1 MNPRARRI
9 PTVLSSLAIVVALGS
24 SATPAFAG
32 DVTAEIL
39 YQEGRRAAQSHD
51 WTLACKKF
59 RESQDREPA
68 PGTLLNLA
76 DCEENRGELTL
87 AIAHFEAAAALFR
100 DNRATYAKER
110 AGALEKRLARVT
122 MRLPPSAPKGATVE
136 LDGRPLDASVLGTP
150 VPLDPGDHTW
160 IVRAPGCA
168 DARTSLRLQDAESRE
183 VALGVGAPNAPST
196 AVVPGAP
203 ATESRPT
210 TVPLAGSQAPKEST
224 AKQNGTL
231 KTAGFVGFGVGALG
245 LGLGIV
251 GTAMTATA
259 KSDADQNCEARG
271 CNDEG
276 LAAQSRGKT
285 ASALATGGM
294 VVAGIGAVTGAL
306 LVFVVPSLSK
316 ARVGSVRAVPIVGA
330 SMVGL
335 QGEF

>member
-1 MNPRARRI
+1 MNFRARRI
-9 PTVLSSLAIVVALGS
+9 PAVLSSLAIVVALGS

-32 DVTAEIL
+32 DVTAEML

-110 AGALEKRLARVT
+110 AGALEKRLPRVT

-136 LDGRPLDASVLGTP
+136 LDGRPLGASVLGTP

-160 IVRAPGCA
+160 IVRAPGSA
-168 DARTSLRLQDAESRE
+168 EVKISVRLQQGETRE
-183 VALGVGAPNAPST
+183 VTLGVDDPNRSST
-196 AVVPGAP
+196 AGAPGAP
-203 ATESRPT
+203 TAEPRLTA
-210 TVPLAGSQAPKEST
+210 VPLAGSQAPTDST
-224 AKQNGTL
+224 GEQNGTL

-259 KSDADQNCEARG
+259 KADADRNCEPRG

-316 ARVGSVRAVPIVGA
+316 ARVGSVRAAPIVGA